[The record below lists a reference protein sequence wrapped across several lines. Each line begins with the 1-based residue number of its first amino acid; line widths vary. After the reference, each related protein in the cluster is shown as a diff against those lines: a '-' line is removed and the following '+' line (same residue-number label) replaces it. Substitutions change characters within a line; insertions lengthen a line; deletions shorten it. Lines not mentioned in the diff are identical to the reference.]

1 MIRRYRIRLWEEET
15 MTERR
20 INTLSNATVFAVD
33 DLHPYYH
40 YNVSVAATTVDIGPF
55 SFQVKVH
62 MPEAG

>member
-1 MIRRYRIRLWEEET
+1 

-40 YNVSVAATTVDIGPF
+40 YNVSVAAMTVDIGPF